1 MNGYILLEIVILVYS
16 IVLGIM
22 HAVGINIEG
31 ISVAAWFY
39 KYKADDENALALY
52 HKIML
57 KRCII
62 VAVIDVF
69 ALGIVLLGYWQISL
83 SVIFVGVMVA
93 AIMGIK
99 DRDKF

>member
-1 MNGYILLEIVILVYS
+1 MRWRYI
-16 IVLGIM
+16 
-22 HAVGINIEG
+22 
-31 ISVAAWFY
+31 
-39 KYKADDENALALY
+39 

-83 SVIFVGVMVA
+83 AVIFVGVMA
-93 AIMGIK
+93 AVIMGIK